1 MGIVHCTCVH
11 SITGPAEPGEGG
23 GKWGKKHPRDKYLSA
38 MYIFYMGTVLPNLGS
53 RVEFLVAQSATRKF
67 EGKLKPESF
76 VKPERK
82 VFITGLA
89 WDNSHNM

>member
-1 MGIVHCTCVH
+1 
-11 SITGPAEPGEGG
+11 
-23 GKWGKKHPRDKYLSA
+23 
-38 MYIFYMGTVLPNLGS
+38 MGTVLPNLGS
-53 RVEFLVAQSATRKF
+53 RVEF

>member
-1 MGIVHCTCVH
+1 MCCACSHHYLLEAYQLWFPMVEI
-11 SITGPAEPGEGG
+11 
-23 GKWGKKHPRDKYLSA
+23 RDKYLSA
-38 MYIFYMGTVLPNLGS
+38 VYIFYMGTVLPNLGS
-53 RVEFLVAQSATRKF
+53 RVEFLVARSATRKF

>member
-1 MGIVHCTCVH
+1 MSVV
-11 SITGPAEPGEGG
+11 
-23 GKWGKKHPRDKYLSA
+23 
-38 MYIFYMGTVLPNLGS
+38 YIFYMGTVLPNLGS
-53 RVEFLVAQSATRKF
+53 RVEFLVALRATRKF

>member
-1 MGIVHCTCVH
+1 MRPI
-11 SITGPAEPGEGG
+11 SS
-23 GKWGKKHPRDKYLSA
+23 WKKFVSKKCLTSRDKYLSA
-38 MYIFYMGTVLPNLGS
+38 VYIFYMGTVLPNLGS
-53 RVEFLVAQSATRKF
+53 RVEFLVARSATRKF

>member
-1 MGIVHCTCVH
+1 M
-11 SITGPAEPGEGG
+11 
-23 GKWGKKHPRDKYLSA
+23 SA
-38 MYIFYMGTVLPNLGS
+38 VYIFYMGTVLPNLGS
-53 RVEFLVAQSATRKF
+53 RVEFLVARSATRKF

>member
-1 MGIVHCTCVH
+1 MARKILRNATSAGAPENFLARRAQIH
-11 SITGPAEPGEGG
+11 
-23 GKWGKKHPRDKYLSA
+23 RDKYLSVV
-38 MYIFYMGTVLPNLGS
+38 YIFYMGTVLPNLGS
-53 RVEFLVAQSATRKF
+53 RVEFLVAQSSATRKF

>member
-1 MGIVHCTCVH
+1 
-11 SITGPAEPGEGG
+11 
-23 GKWGKKHPRDKYLSA
+23 
-38 MYIFYMGTVLPNLGS
+38 MGTVLPNLGS
-53 RVEFLVAQSATRKF
+53 RVEFLVALRATRKF

>member
-1 MGIVHCTCVH
+1 M
-11 SITGPAEPGEGG
+11 
-23 GKWGKKHPRDKYLSA
+23 SA
-38 MYIFYMGTVLPNLGS
+38 VYIFYMGTVLPNLGS

-89 WDNSHNM
+89 WDNSHNK

>member
-1 MGIVHCTCVH
+1 MTLIV
-11 SITGPAEPGEGG
+11 ALA
-23 GKWGKKHPRDKYLSA
+23 RDEYLSA

-53 RVEFLVAQSATRKF
+53 RVEFLVARKF